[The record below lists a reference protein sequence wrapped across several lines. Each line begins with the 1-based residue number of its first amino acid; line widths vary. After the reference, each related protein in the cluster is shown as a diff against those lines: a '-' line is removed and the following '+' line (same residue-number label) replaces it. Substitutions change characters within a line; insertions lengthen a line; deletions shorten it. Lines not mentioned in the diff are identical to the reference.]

1 MYIHN
6 SIHAYTNMYVRVYV
20 HAQKSQFGSEIEE
33 QKWVNDE
40 QKREIEQKKRETE
53 QQKTVIDQQKEEI
66 DLLQKHIPGH
76 QSTKQPLQKQGMKA
90 SAKKVGC

>member
-6 SIHAYTNMYVRVYV
+6 SIHAYTITYVCVYV
-20 HAQKSQFGSEIEE
+20 YAQKSQLGSEIEE

-40 QKREIEQKKRETE
+40 QKREIDQKKRETE
-53 QQKTVIDQQKEEI
+53 QQKTVTDQPKKEI
-66 DLLQKHIPGH
+66 DPLQKHIPGH
-76 QSTKQPLQKQGMKA
+76 QSTKQPLQKQVMKA